1 MSQSRDP
8 LSSNSRKALSAT
20 ISAICAGVPLAQ
32 AQDADQIPTEER
44 LALEEVTVT
53 ATKRGSLHLQDVP
66 ISITAFT
73 GENIQAQG
81 LKKLDDYFGQIPSLT
96 FGRLEPGGTNVIMRG
111 CAISGVAFGN
121 NPTTGVYLDE
131 QPITN
136 SVQNPDPRLV
146 DIERVEALAG
156 PQGTTFGDAS
166 QCGTLRIITN
176 KPVMEESSAWVDV
189 TGTTVHDGKLGY
201 DFNAMLNVPMGD
213 KVALRLVGF
222 SATDA
227 GYIDNVLR
235 PSPRG
240 TFDNSANVKNN
251 VNSTDVY
258 GGRAAIRWRPD
269 DTWNIDFQGIY
280 QDTSQNGFGD
290 ADINENYFE
299 GYNLKKWEQV
309 RYNPETWSDKWYQ
322 LALTADKDLG
332 WGVWTATGSYFSR
345 KTATRTDATTYLQ
358 GFQSATD
365 YANANAIYY
374 SILYDDWGGDP
385 RGATYTP
392 PGKDT
397 RTTFETRLA
406 TTDELSSRW
415 SMLVGAFYNKSKTP
429 TQSFVSNVE
438 GQSANCSEYYAAAP
452 GCTNAF
458 TYLSYLHYYY
468 FGTFSKPSDNWWTG
482 IYTNEVKSTALFGE
496 VTFNITENF
505 SITAGGRWYEIKT
518 DRSLV
523 QGSLMDPTG
532 ANLAPNCGTEDDR
545 AAWQVD
551 GIPQEGFDLCF
562 ADFTSNSKETGFVPK
577 LNATWNITDQNM
589 VYATYSEGFR
599 NGGAN
604 GGRRGSIF
612 ASGGEFDQ
620 YTSDNLYNYEIGTKN
635 TLADGRM
642 LFNVTFYHMDWK
654 NIQIQ
659 TEDPEPLIFA
669 TGILNFPEAKING
682 IESNFSWLPME
693 QLTLTGTL
701 GYNSAKL
708 KNDAVLWPGT
718 DNETTIPKGTRLP
731 LMPEWKFSL
740 NARWDFN
747 SQLWGAH
754 PYTMATWTYNDSSVN
769 SLGVTAGAFQEPP
782 TVNPSFDIVNIRF
795 GLTGDDWSAQLFV
808 DNVFNEYATVFY
820 STRWTQL
827 RAAVLP
833 PRTIGINFRKDFDW

>member
-1 MSQSRDP
+1 MSHNTDP
-8 LSSNSRKALSAT
+8 LGSNSRKALSAT

-32 AQDADQIPTEER
+32 AQDADQAPAAEK
-44 LALEEVTVT
+44 LMLEEVTVT
-53 ATKRGSLHLQDVP
+53 ATKRGSLNLQDVP

-73 GENIQAQG
+73 SENIKAQG
-81 LKKLDDYFGQIPSLT
+81 MKKLDDYFGQIPSLT

-176 KPVMEESSAWVDV
+176 KPQMDESTAWVDL
-189 TGTTVHDGKLGY
+189 TGTTVHDGELGY
-201 DFNAMLNVPMGD
+201 DFNGMLNVPLGD
-213 KVALRLVGF
+213 KVAIRLVGF
-222 SATDA
+222 AAKDA
-227 GYIDNVLR
+227 GYVDNVLR

-240 TFDNSANVKNN
+240 TFDNARNVRDD
-251 VNSTDVY
+251 VNGTDVY

-269 DTWNIDFQGIY
+269 DTWNIDLQAIY

-290 ADINENYFE
+290 ADINEGYFE
-299 GYNLKKWEQV
+299 GYNLENWEQV
-309 RYNPETWSDKWYQ
+309 RYNRETWSDKWYQ

-345 KTATRTDATTYLQ
+345 KTSTRSDATTYLQ

-365 YANANAIYY
+365 YANAYAIYY
-374 SILYDDWGGDP
+374 TILYDDWGGDP
-385 RGATYTP
+385 RGMTYSP

-406 TTDELSSRW
+406 TSDELSSRW

-438 GQSANCSEYYAAAP
+438 GQSANCTEYYAAAP
-452 GCTNAF
+452 GCTAAF

-482 IYTNEVKSTALFGE
+482 IYTNEVQSTALFGE
-496 VTFNITENF
+496 VTFNVTENF

-518 DRSLV
+518 DRSLL

-532 ANLAPNCGTEDDR
+532 ADLAPNCGTEADR

-551 GIPQEGFDLCF
+551 GIPQEGIALCF
-562 ADFTSNSKETGFVPK
+562 ADFTSSSKETGFVPK
-577 LNATWNITDQNM
+577 FNATWNFTDQNM
-589 VYATYSEGFR
+589 VYFTYSEGFR

-612 ASGGEFDQ
+612 ASGGQYDQ
-620 YTSDNLYNYEIGTKN
+620 YTSDNLLNYEIGTKN
-635 TLADGRM
+635 TLFDGRV
-642 LFNVTFYHMDWK
+642 LLNVTFYRMDWK

-659 TEDPEPLIFA
+659 TEDPDPFIFA
-669 TGILNFPEAKING
+669 TGILNFPEAKIDG
-682 IESNFSWLPME
+682 IESNFSWLPVE

-701 GYNSAKL
+701 GYNDATL
-708 KNDAVLWPGT
+708 KNDAVLWPDT

-731 LMPEWKFSL
+731 LMPKWKYSL
-740 NARWDFN
+740 NARWDFQN
-747 SQLWGAH
+747 RMLEAN
-754 PYTMATWTYNDSSVN
+754 PFAMATWTYNGDSLN
-769 SLGVTAGAFQEPP
+769 SLGVTAGVTQEPP
-782 TVNPSFDIVNIRF
+782 KENPSFNIVNLRF
-795 GLTGDDWSAQLFV
+795 GLEGDNWSSQIFV
-808 DNVFNEYATVFY
+808 DNLFNEYATVFY

-833 PRTIGINFRKDFDW
+833 PRTIGINFHRDFDW